1 MFSSIGIIY
10 QHSTSQEEEEAA
22 LGVDNWQV
30 LLTSADESSQQGL
43 MDIEALKLIR
53 TILDRL
59 WSSGSEE
66 DLVNAARLLA
76 DRSRESK

>member
-10 QHSTSQEEEEAA
+10 QHATTQGEEEAA

-30 LLTSADESSQQGL
+30 LLNSADESSQQGL